1 MNPPVEVTAPAAP
14 PTRAATASAKQPA
27 AGRPA
32 RSTVAVRTE
41 TTPKA
46 AADTSGN
53 SRSAAA
59 AGTMPVSREPAGTA
73 TAAGPDP
80 ARGAEAAPGAAA
92 THGAPGATPG
102 PSGPPTLSVVP
113 AHRSAPADADTH
125 DATGADD
132 AADDNDPAEAPDV
145 VQKVPTPVTPRP
157 AARRAAGGRA
167 SVPVWA
173 DVLLGTAPVRPT
185 PRDEQEPSRD

>member
-1 MNPPVEVTAPAAP
+1 MTPPVEVTAPVAP

-32 RSTVAVRTE
+32 RPTVAVRTE
-41 TTPKA
+41 TTPEA
-46 AADTSGN
+46 AVDTSGS
-53 SRSAAA
+53 SRSAA
-59 AGTMPVSREPAGTA
+59 AGTMPVAREPAGTA
-73 TAAGPDP
+73 TAAGPDL
-80 ARGAEAAPGAAA
+80 ARGTEAAPGAAT
-92 THGAPGATPG
+92 THGAPGPTPG

-132 AADDNDPAEAPDV
+132 AADDNDADEAPDV
-145 VQKVPTPVTPRP
+145 VEKVPTPVTPRP

-185 PRDEQEPSRD
+185 SRDEQEPSRD